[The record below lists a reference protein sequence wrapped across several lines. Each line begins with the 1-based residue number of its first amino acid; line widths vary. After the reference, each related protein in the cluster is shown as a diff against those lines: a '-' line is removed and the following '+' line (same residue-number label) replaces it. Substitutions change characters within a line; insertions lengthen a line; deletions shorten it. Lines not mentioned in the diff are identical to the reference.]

1 MNRVEEFRLPVFRFS
16 KTIRVARG
24 IRSFLDFKVG
34 VVRETSEPGS
44 RTANPE
50 RNHQSTIQENKTRK
64 AMRRNIQSKKLKVKL
79 IVSEI
84 RNAKN
89 LAEKREHKKKKIEA
103 QQELFQAQEKLRA
116 ANLRRSGDVL
126 DSQVPSWIV
135 ENTGTGS
142 LPDFI
147 TIGAQKCGTTT
158 FHRLLTRHPHVAS
171 AALKELH
178 FFDNRFDEGVEWY
191 RRCFPSPRWID
202 GRKTITGE
210 CTPAYM
216 FRPFVPRRVAE
227 TIPEIRL
234 IALLRNPA
242 DRAYSHYYHQVRL
255 GNAVLEFD
263 EAVKA
268 EAARLQSERNGTRGE
283 EYQAGH
289 NLRQSSYLSRGIYVD
304 QLLRWSEFFD
314 NSQMLVLNSEDFF
327 ENTPGTMKRVLNFL
341 GLPDWTPP
349 TLKSRNTGSYT
360 PMNPDTRRWLEEYFA
375 PHNQRLYEYLGVDF
389 GW

>member
-1 MNRVEEFRLPVFRFS
+1 MPIFRFS

-24 IRSFLDFKVG
+24 IKSFLDFKVG

-50 RNHQSTIQENKTRK
+50 RNHQSTTQENETRK
-64 AMRRNIQSKKLKVKL
+64 AMRRNIQDKKLKVKL
-79 IVSEI
+79 IVGEI

-103 QQELFQAQEKLRA
+103 QQELFQAQEELRA
-116 ANLRRSGDVL
+116 ANLRRSEDAL
-126 DSQVPSWIV
+126 DSRAPSWIV
-135 ENTGTGS
+135 ENTGKGS

-147 TIGAQKCGTTT
+147 TIGAQKCGTTS

-191 RRCFPSPRWID
+191 RRCFPSPRWLD

-216 FRPFVPRRVAE
+216 FRPFVPRRMAE
-227 TIPEIRL
+227 TIPEVRL
-234 IALLRNPA
+234 IALLRNPV
-242 DRAYSHYYHQVRL
+242 DRAYSQYHHQVRL
-255 GNAVLEFD
+255 GNAVSEF
-263 EAVKA
+263 EEEIKE
-268 EAARLQSERNGTRGE
+268 EAARLEGKRNASHGE
-283 EYQAGH
+283 ERQAKH
-289 NLRQSSYLSRGIYVD
+289 DPRQPSYLSRGIYVD

-314 NSQMLVLNSEDFF
+314 DRQMLVLNSEDFLK
-327 ENTPGTMKRVLNFL
+327 NTPDTMKRVLNFL
-341 GLPDWTPP
+341 GLPAWTLP
-349 TLKSRNTGSYT
+349 TLESRNAGSYA
-360 PMNPDTRRWLEEYFA
+360 PMNPDTRRWLEDYFA
-375 PHNQRLYEYLGVDF
+375 PHNQRLYEYLGTDF